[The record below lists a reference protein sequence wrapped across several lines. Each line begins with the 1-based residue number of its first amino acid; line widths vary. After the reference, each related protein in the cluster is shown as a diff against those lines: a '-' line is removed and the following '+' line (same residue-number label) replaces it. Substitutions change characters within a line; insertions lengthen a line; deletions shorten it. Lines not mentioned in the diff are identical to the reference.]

1 MQTQNRC
8 SRTVIVGFILAGVCL
23 LTLPATAQQAGPSN
37 QHTALSDDDFVT
49 LNQQITELKNPTF
62 RAFLR
67 MRLLTWESAEPGPL
81 RRQTAIDVATRGVA
95 DLCEH
100 QNEVWSATAAWL
112 YDGLVKRIQTLQSS
126 EETGLKLCVL
136 KTEKTSG
143 PEKNFSSAMKMLQ
156 DPETSAAG
164 LDLAKAAILS
174 GQISGDAMLGPLLR
188 LQVSQS
194 PHLSDLLSAVLLVEE
209 KQPGTLPLRSLPFF
223 SSVFLDK
230 SVAPEVAGRFVFV
243 AVRASRLSAE
253 EFAKPAV
260 RGPVTTVLNAVA
272 GPAKR
277 LAPELYPEIAG
288 RLSSLNPNSPN
299 ITETRLAAEER
310 ILKASDQLEQLI
322 SEADSVSDEGLK
334 TSFFVRAARLA
345 KDQGQFSRA
354 VDLVMKTTKERA
366 VDNNGAR
373 SEWPNEFLSE
383 IVSLALK
390 KNSPQDATYAV
401 SKMTQTMTKANGF
414 RLIGEYYE
422 ANQDKVKGKDAFTES
437 AKQLK
442 SVNNSNEKVKA
453 SLVLAESVLTYEPTD
468 AYEVFRESIKGIN
481 SLPSAEK
488 NQENMY
494 YLNLLPDA
502 EDLIR
507 SFRLLATRENQMAT
521 NLAAEIKL
529 SELRLAALS
538 GAYSAGP
545 DRRVLH

>member
-1 MQTQNRC
+1 
-8 SRTVIVGFILAGVCL
+8 
-23 LTLPATAQQAGPSN
+23 
-37 QHTALSDDDFVT
+37 
-49 LNQQITELKNPTF
+49 
-62 RAFLR
+62 
-67 MRLLTWESAEPGPL
+67 
-81 RRQTAIDVATRGVA
+81 
-95 DLCEH
+95 
-100 QNEVWSATAAWL
+100 
-112 YDGLVKRIQTLQSS
+112 
-126 EETGLKLCVL
+126 
-136 KTEKTSG
+136 
-143 PEKNFSSAMKMLQ
+143 
-156 DPETSAAG
+156 
-164 LDLAKAAILS
+164 
-174 GQISGDAMLGPLLR
+174 MLGPLLR

-481 SLPSAEK
+481 SLPSPEK
-488 NQENMY
+488 DRENMY
-494 YLNLLPDA
+494 YLNLLPVA